1 MPLEQLAN
9 LAEVLGILVVGIT
22 LIFLTVQT
30 RQSARATRSA
40 AAIESSSMVTAWYRS
55 VGTSEQTSRLFLEA
69 LANPDDRTPEEW
81 LQFVFMFHG
90 LLLAFQNS
98 FYLAREGTLDERIN
112 ESLTQVI
119 LGVKEQPG
127 FQRYWQQ
134 RRALF
139 FAEFQEHIDAI
150 RASDRRVSEGV
161 FRDVSK

>member
-9 LAEVLGILVVGIT
+9 LAEVFGMLVVGIT

-30 RQSARATRSA
+30 RQGARATRSA

-81 LQFVFMFHG
+81 LQFVFVFHG

-112 ESLTQVI
+112 ESLTQVV

-134 RRALF
+134 RRSLF

-150 RASDRRVSEGV
+150 RASDRRASEGV
-161 FRDVSK
+161 YPDVSK